1 MVFITLVPDEQRNYI
16 NHFIERPFPQV
27 RPVFNFAPSGEN
39 QPPGV
44 KLAPRGEVGPQGRSW
59 PPRDEVIPQ
68 G

>member
-44 KLAPRGEVGPQGRSW
+44 MLASRGEVGP
-59 PPRDEVIPQ
+59 
-68 G
+68 